1 MDSSKSRIRP
11 FSMVTA
17 VLVIILSAVWMFMLL
32 KGRYIN
38 STFIFIIAGVLLAL
52 NLICLIIALKANRK
66 WFQYLVSV
74 LLIIICGAGIFADI
88 TVSKVVDSVAKVL
101 TVVPEKTAH
110 STYLINHTYY
120 MIIDDVDN
128 HTVKT
133 SMLEQ
138 YNTCDIEAFL
148 DGLKARNTDVQVRTF
163 PSPLEMFASWHTFV
177 NKTDHDS
184 MSLVLPEEIVELA
197 GDFWNTDRFL
207 AGARVKYQYDE
218 EISTGLNAD
227 GKPDIRKEPF
237 TVLISGNDAR
247 GIKTDDDFLNR
258 SDTNMLLTVNP
269 KTRKIVYTILP
280 YDLLVDLDGNTE
292 RKDRLT
298 DASFYGVGTWKKAV
312 EDALDIRIDYFI
324 RFNYSGFA
332 DLIDHLG
339 GITIYNSEFFNT
351 FTEIRTDDGWEER
364 FDSFSRG
371 SNDMD
376 GNRALIYVRESDRLL
391 NGYDNRWEN
400 FKAIYSGIIEELKE
414 KISDKNISVNGFSD
428 IIDLYNNRGE
438 YLGEVNGLIDVLEGS
453 VATDMDHRDLLNYL
467 ISEGMLYNKWTVETQ
482 RLTATYDKY
491 PLYSANGYPL
501 SAGVIAP
508 EDLQKAVSKIQ
519 NTIGQ

>member
-1 MDSSKSRIRP
+1 
-11 FSMVTA
+11 
-17 VLVIILSAVWMFMLL
+17 
-32 KGRYIN
+32 
-38 STFIFIIAGVLLAL
+38 
-52 NLICLIIALKANRK
+52 
-66 WFQYLVSV
+66 
-74 LLIIICGAGIFADI
+74 
-88 TVSKVVDSVAKVL
+88 
-101 TVVPEKTAH
+101 
-110 STYLINHTYY
+110 
-120 MIIDDVDN
+120 
-128 HTVKT
+128 
-133 SMLEQ
+133 
-138 YNTCDIEAFL
+138 
-148 DGLKARNTDVQVRTF
+148 
-163 PSPLEMFASWHTFV
+163 
-177 NKTDHDS
+177 

-324 RFNYSGFA
+324 RFNYSGFV
-332 DLIDHLG
+332 DLINHLG

-519 NTIGQ
+519 NTIRQ